1 MEMQNLRL
9 FMHKRKTA
17 GYRSRH
23 TRCFAIARQR
33 QNVPKA
39 KRSAAGMPCY
49 MLKACS
55 LRFFKRNKDVE
66 LEI

>member
-23 TRCFAIARQR
+23 TRCFAIAKRR
-33 QNVPKA
+33 QNMPRT
-39 KRSAAGMPCY
+39 KRSAAGMPYY

-55 LRFFKRNKDVE
+55 LRFFKQNKDAE
-66 LEI
+66 LKI